1 MMLLPTLAPEVHKE
15 FENGNHPVSRSKQPF
30 SQVWTDMALEQTI
43 NLDSKTR
50 GGIISISLN
59 PSALE
64 RWFLTGHERIAVTT
78 ATKQMCGIY
87 DSSRTASHKESGK
100 ARKIRDEMDVHKVVT
115 VIKESMVN
123 PFKPTWEDEEPAPP
137 LNIGVVMPPEK
148 ADQLLHVKQTGGG
161 QSGRICVQKT

>member
-1 MMLLPTLAPEVHKE
+1 
-15 FENGNHPVSRSKQPF
+15 
-30 SQVWTDMALEQTI
+30 MALGQTI

-50 GGIISISLN
+50 GGIIGISLN

-78 ATKQMCGIY
+78 ATKQMCGID
-87 DSSRTASHKESGK
+87 DSSQTASHKESRK

-123 PFKPTWEDEEPAPP
+123 PFKPTWEDEEPAPL
-137 LNIGVVMPPEK
+137 LNICDRCGD
-148 ADQLLHVKQTGGG
+148 AA
-161 QSGRICVQKT
+161 